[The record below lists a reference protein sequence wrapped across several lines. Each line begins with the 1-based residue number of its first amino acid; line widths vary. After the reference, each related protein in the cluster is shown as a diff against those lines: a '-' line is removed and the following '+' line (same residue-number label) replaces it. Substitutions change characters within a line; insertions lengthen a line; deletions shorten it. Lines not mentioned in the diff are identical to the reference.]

1 VLNFIVVAYLSYL
14 VFQSLDIMMDAISG
28 SIIFSFLLG
37 FFCELFLAIPFQLLV
52 CVQMLLALGQ
62 SIIQVLHIT
71 CNGLWLC
78 VEGIFLL
85 IVIFKLFDM
94 TTMYCKKRKH
104 LQAIVINHESVIL
117 KQNSEIFCLNS
128 ILADREGLILKL
140 KEGNGKL
147 QANLGVVNDRV
158 IVLEKQ
164 IVANFENSKATNLS
178 WQEKLD
184 LSEICNAELKSVI
197 DANHAVIDANHAN
210 LNILGLELVGL

>member
-1 VLNFIVVAYLSYL
+1 
-14 VFQSLDIMMDAISG
+14 
-28 SIIFSFLLG
+28 
-37 FFCELFLAIPFQLLV
+37 
-52 CVQMLLALGQ
+52 
-62 SIIQVLHIT
+62 
-71 CNGLWLC
+71 
-78 VEGIFLL
+78 
-85 IVIFKLFDM
+85 M

-147 QANLGVVNDRV
+147 QTNLGVVNDRV